1 MISLIVPLY
10 NEASQAEELVQHLL
24 TIDGIAERILVDASN
39 QAGSKQVI
47 QHLAKKYQDDP
58 SFKIVDAPQPGRSLQ
73 MNYGASLATQKV
85 LLFLHCDTR
94 LPPNTADLVIKSLD
108 AHHQWGRFDIQL
120 DRSQWP
126 FRLIG
131 AMINLRSRVR
141 NLATGDQAIF
151 IAADLFKA
159 THGYPEI
166 PLMEDIALSKTLNQ
180 HSPPSLITT
189 PVITSAR
196 RWEKSGIVRT
206 ILLMWKLRLLFWL
219 GHTPERLA
227 AMYHT
232 IR

>member
-1 MISLIVPLY
+1 MISLSLPLY
-10 NEASQAEELVQHLL
+10 NEASQAEALVQHLL

-39 QAGSKQVI
+39 QASSKQTI
-47 QHLAKKYQDDP
+47 QQLAEKYQDDP

-73 MNYGASLATQKV
+73 MNYGASLASQPV

-94 LPPNTADLVIKSLD
+94 LPPATVDLVAKSLN
-108 AHHQWGRFDIQL
+108 AQHQWGRFDIQL
-120 DRSQWP
+120 DRKQWP

-131 AMINLRSRVR
+131 AMVNLRSRVR

-151 IAADLFKA
+151 ITADLFKTA
-159 THGYPEI
+159 RGYPEI
-166 PLMEDIALSKTLNQ
+166 PLMEDIALSKILSQ

-189 PVITSAR
+189 PVTTSAR
-196 RWEKSGIVRT
+196 RWEQSGITRT

-219 GHTPERLA
+219 GHSPERLA
-227 AMYHT
+227 AMYQT